1 MRFRHPLVRPA
12 AYRSASF
19 PERRAVHAAPAEATD
34 PAADPGRW
42 AWHRAAAAAGPD
54 EEVAAELERSA
65 GRAQARSGLAA
76 AGAVSWSVRC
86 CSTELTLWRPGVRP
100 DPLSCSAR

>member
-1 MRFRHPLVRPA
+1 VRSA

-19 PERRAVHAAPAEATD
+19 PERREVHAAPAEATH
-34 PAADPGRW
+34 PAADPGRR

-54 EEVAAELERSA
+54 EEVAAELEHSA

-86 CSTELTLWRPGVRP
+86 CSTELVALDALHNPSSQQVT
-100 DPLSCSAR
+100 SAESAI